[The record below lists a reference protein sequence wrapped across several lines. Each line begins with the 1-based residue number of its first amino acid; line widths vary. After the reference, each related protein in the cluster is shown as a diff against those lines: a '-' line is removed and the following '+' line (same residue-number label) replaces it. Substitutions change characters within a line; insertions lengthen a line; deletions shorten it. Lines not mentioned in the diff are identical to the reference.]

1 MAAQTIIKDDLRP
14 ELARIKKEL
23 QALQGMEIHVGIQG
37 DAGSDLLRI
46 ASVHEYGATIKMTDK
61 MRRYLGAMGL
71 FDDGDGDEKYTPP
84 EGAKKG
90 YVNIPE
96 RSFIRASYDT
106 GMGEL
111 SQICAAA
118 IRHIYYDG
126 WTAEQAANS
135 IGAQAVQ
142 MTQSFIDAG
151 IDPPKSKFTQERSTQ
166 KTPLVDSG
174 RLRESITWEIEG
186 GG

>member
-1 MAAQTIIKDDLRP
+1 MAAQTIIKDTLRP
-14 ELARIKKEL
+14 ELARIKREL

-37 DAGSDLLRI
+37 DAGSDLLKI

-71 FDDGDGDEKYTPP
+71 FDSDGDEEYTPP
-84 EGAKKG
+84 AGAKKG
-90 YVNIPE
+90 YINIPE

-106 GMGEL
+106 GMEEL
-111 SQICAAA
+111 SKICAAA
-118 IRHIYYDG
+118 IHHIYYDG
-126 WTAEQAANS
+126 WTAERAANS

-151 IDPPKSKFTQERSTQ
+151 IEPPKSKFTQQRSTQ
-166 KTPLVDSG
+166 ETPLVDSG
-174 RLRESITWEIEG
+174 RLRESITWEVEG